1 MLRRMRHCVQRDTVL
16 TSVSVVLFRTRH
28 RFSARPDMT
37 TLPLSHPDRTDTGFR
52 PFKALR
58 HFRKLIADKEDTE
71 QVFHIID
78 ARRDKRFGSS
88 VEQFSTKPEGKR
100 VLAERPYL
108 PEIGR
113 APCRERVGQEA

>member
-1 MLRRMRHCVQRDTVL
+1 
-16 TSVSVVLFRTRH
+16 
-28 RFSARPDMT
+28 MT

-78 ARRDKRFGSS
+78 ALRDKRFGRS
-88 VEQFSTKPEGKR
+88 VEQFFTTPEGKR
-100 VLAERPYL
+100 VLRSEEHTSELQSLMRISYAVFCL
-108 PEIGR
+108 KKKNKTKQI
-113 APCRERVGQEA
+113 QHKN

>member
-58 HFRKLIADKEDTE
+58 HFRTLIADKEDTE

-78 ARRDKRFGSS
+78 ALRDKRFGRSRSEEHTSELKSLMRHSS
-88 VEQFSTKPEGKR
+88 A
-100 VLAERPYL
+100 VLCL
-108 PEIGR
+108 K
-113 APCRERVGQEA
+113 